1 MKFIMNTQAFLQS
14 FKTLQ
19 LEVQE
24 LKTLQQRALLYLQ
37 NYNGSKTEIP
47 ILIEERISV
56 KETCQILNCSEVTL
70 WKLRKD
76 GTLPYTQHKRT
87 IRFKKID
94 ILNYLNQKR

>member
-1 MKFIMNTQAFLQS
+1 MNTQQFLQL
-14 FKTLQ
+14 FKALQ
-19 LEVQE
+19 SEVKE
-24 LKTLQQRALLYLQ
+24 LKTLQQRVLLYLE
-37 NYNGSKTEIP
+37 NHNGSKAEIP
-47 ILIEERISV
+47 LLIEERVSV
-56 KETCQILNCSEVTL
+56 KETCQILSCSEVTL

>member
-1 MKFIMNTQAFLQS
+1 MTQPQFLQS
-14 FKTLQ
+14 FENLKT
-19 LEVQE
+19 EVQE
-24 LKTLQQRALLYLQ
+24 LKTLQQRVLLYLE
-37 NYNGSKTEIP
+37 NHNGSQTEIP
-47 ILIEERISV
+47 LLIEERISI
-56 KETCQILNCSEVTL
+56 KETCQILGLSEVSL

>member
-1 MKFIMNTQAFLQS
+1 MDNQQFLQS
-14 FKTLQ
+14 FKNLQ
-19 LEVQE
+19 KEVQE
-24 LKTLQQRALLYLQ
+24 IKILQQRSLLLLE
-37 NYNGSKTEIP
+37 NHNGSKTENSL
-47 ILIEERISV
+47 LIEERISV
-56 KETCQILNCSEVTL
+56 KETCQILGLSEVSL

>member
-1 MKFIMNTQAFLQS
+1 MNSQQFLQS

-19 LEVQE
+19 SEVQAQ
-24 LKTLQQRALLYLQ
+24 TTQLQRVLLYLE
-37 NYNGSKTEIP
+37 NYNGNVTENSF
-47 ILIEERISV
+47 LIEERISV
-56 KETCQILNCSEVTL
+56 KETCQILGLSEVSL

>member
-1 MKFIMNTQAFLQS
+1 MNQQQFLSAFEKLQS
-14 FKTLQ
+14 DVKVQTTQLQ
-19 LEVQE
+19 RV
-24 LKTLQQRALLYLQ
+24 LLYLE
-37 NYNGSKTEIP
+37 NYNASKTENSL
-47 ILIEERISV
+47 LIEERISV
-56 KETCQILNCSEVTL
+56 KETCQILGLSEVSL

>member
-1 MKFIMNTQAFLQS
+1 MNTQQFLQS
-14 FKTLQ
+14 FENLQ

-24 LKTLQQRALLYLQ
+24 LKTLQQRVLLYLE
-37 NYNGSKTEIP
+37 NHNVSKIENSL
-47 ILIEERISV
+47 LIEERISV
-56 KETCQILNCSEVTL
+56 KETCQILGCSEVTL

-76 GTLPYTQHKRT
+76 GTLPYSQHKRT

>member
-1 MKFIMNTQAFLQS
+1 MNQQQFLSAFEKLQS
-14 FKTLQ
+14 DVKVQTTQLQ
-19 LEVQE
+19 RV
-24 LKTLQQRALLYLQ
+24 LLYLE
-37 NYNGSKTEIP
+37 NHNGSKTENSLI
-47 ILIEERISV
+47 IEERISV
-56 KETCQILNCSEVTL
+56 KETCQILGLSEVSL

>member
-1 MKFIMNTQAFLQS
+1 MNTQAFLQS

-24 LKTLQQRALLYLQ
+24 LKTLQQRALLYLE
-37 NYNGSKTEIP
+37 NHNGSKTEIP
-47 ILIEERISV
+47 LLIEERISV
-56 KETCQILNCSEVTL
+56 KETCQILSCSEVTL